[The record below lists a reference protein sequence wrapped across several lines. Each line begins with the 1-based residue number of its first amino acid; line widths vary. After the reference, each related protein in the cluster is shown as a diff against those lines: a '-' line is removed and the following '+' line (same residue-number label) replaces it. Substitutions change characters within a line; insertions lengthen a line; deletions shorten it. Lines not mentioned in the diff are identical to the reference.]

1 MTIERG
7 QAAAV
12 GLGAGTALLVAGGLQ
27 FSGGYYALAAGI
39 IGAVVVIA
47 ATSLLALGLTPS
59 LPAIMTAIALVGL
72 GSWSLLATTWGGVA
86 NTSWRFLALML
97 ASAAAVIAGSA
108 LGAHIRTLAA
118 GMLAGIAVHAVIVL
132 VTVGSGSA
140 PQDWFQVRQLEAS
153 IGYHNGEGAICA
165 MGVPLALWVASSR
178 RPWARAAGAFC
189 VVLFLAVT
197 LLTQSRG
204 SMAAVALAVL
214 VQAVLARR
222 ARLVALAACLGL
234 AAVLLFLAL
243 QPVDRAL
250 VDGRPL
256 DDPAFTHYVTLA
268 FGLAV
273 LLGAL
278 SLFSLPPVRL
288 SRRMTL
294 GLLGAGGV
302 LGVVAVG
309 VVAVLLLSRVDDLRQ
324 RLTAEPNLAS
334 QVAPGD
340 TRLSSFSP
348 TGRIELW
355 RVAIRMAGEK
365 PVAGAGTG
373 SFSRRWSIERTNK
386 DAYVLQPHSLELETL
401 AELGVIGVAFLAA
414 VLGGVFWCARAGVR
428 RDRAIG
434 ASVSGALAAF
444 LLIASVDWVYV
455 FVGLM
460 VPVFLLAG
468 ALSGTGKPRLPGR
481 LPTVGYV
488 LVMFVALG
496 VLAGPA
502 MAQYKLDQARD
513 QAATSLVRAS
523 GTAATAR
530 TWDRWDPDVVT
541 FQGLV
546 AEREGRFEDAAR
558 LYHRAAELALQ
569 PWPNFYREARALQRA
584 GLVEQSRA
592 ACRRAAAS
600 NPLEPEL
607 QKGVCEDVE

>member
-1 MTIERG
+1 MP
-7 QAAAV
+7 A
-12 GLGAGTALLVAGGLQ
+12 
-27 FSGGYYALAAGI
+27 ALAS
-39 IGAVVVIA
+39 
-47 ATSLLALGLTPS
+47 SLLPPVS
-59 LPAIMTAIALVGL
+59 DSPR
-72 GSWSLLATTWGGVA
+72 S
-86 NTSWRFLALML
+86 
-97 ASAAAVIAGSA
+97 
-108 LGAHIRTLAA
+108 
-118 GMLAGIAVHAVIVL
+118 
-132 VTVGSGSA
+132 
-140 PQDWFQVRQLEAS
+140 
-153 IGYHNGEGAICA
+153 
-165 MGVPLALWVASSR
+165 
-178 RPWARAAGAFC
+178 
-189 VVLFLAVT
+189 
-197 LLTQSRG
+197 
-204 SMAAVALAVL
+204 
-214 VQAVLARR
+214 
-222 ARLVALAACLGL
+222 
-234 AAVLLFLAL
+234 LLFLAL

-455 FVGLM
+455 FVGLI

-502 MAQYKLDQARD
+502 MAAVQARP
-513 QAATSLVRAS
+513 
-523 GTAATAR
+523 GAR
-530 TWDRWDPDVVT
+530 PGRNVLRPRLGNRSDRPFLGPLESRRRHVP
-541 FQGLV
+541 GP
-546 AEREGRFEDAAR
+546 AGRAAR
-558 LYHRAAELALQ
+558 AGSRTRRGCITVPQ
-569 PWPNFYREARALQRA
+569 SSTSSPGRTSSGRPARCTGQ
-584 GLVEQSRA
+584 G
-592 ACRRAAAS
+592 
-600 NPLEPEL
+600 
-607 QKGVCEDVE
+607 